1 MRINGGTAGKPL
13 VFPVSRAI
21 LDNNNN
27 GSLRITYSLERSGPP
42 RLVLR
47 SEVLNLTVG
56 RGVQLD
62 RPVIDGATL
71 FPDALNPLAALSGA
85 KVIVR
90 YRPMQ
95 ATDQIKVDWLS
106 RDGLGSATEYTLGN
120 PSR

>member
-1 MRINGGTAGKPL
+1 MRC
-13 VFPVSRAI
+13 
-21 LDNNNN
+21 
-27 GSLRITYSLERSGPP
+27 
-42 RLVLR
+42 LR

-95 ATDQIKVDWLS
+95 ATDQIKVDDK
-106 RDGLGSATEYTLGN
+106 RPDGYTGAGLVIEFRQVEQHPLLGQPGRKPRQDHRRAVW
-120 PSR
+120 RA